1 MEPYK
6 EIRIGVLGSVDA
18 GKSTLTGVLSTGN
31 LDDGRGLMRANI
43 LKHPHEK
50 ESGRTSDVSQ
60 KHIMVKDVYGENR
73 VIGLIDL
80 AGHEKYLRT
89 TISGINRCSVD
100 YAMIIVGANM
110 GVLRM
115 TLEHLTLCLSM
126 NIPTMI
132 VITKV
137 DIAPK
142 NIYENTKRELIAV
155 IKKKTRSLRIP
166 VIIND
171 IEEFNNSVIE
181 KYYKLGEYNKPVPI
195 MSVSNVSGK
204 GIDLLQNIIKTLPIY
219 NNYEFLKNN
228 PSDFIIENTYMVKG
242 IGLVLSGVV
251 CAGKISKGDV
261 LHIGPFD
268 THFYNVHI
276 KNIHNN
282 FKENVEYLEAGQGG
296 CFNVKINSKIQI
308 KRSRIRKGIRIMKLP
323 NLYTKFKAEVKIM
336 HHPTTIKIGYEPT
349 IHSGSVCQT
358 AKIKLIEGSDTLR
371 LGQKAIVHFE
381 FSHRPEYIQQNAMLV
396 FREGRTKGIGRITEV
411 M

>member
-1 MEPYK
+1 MESYK
-6 EIRIGVLGSVDA
+6 ELRIGVLGSVDA

-31 LDDGRGLMRANI
+31 LDDGRGLMRASI

-73 VIGLIDL
+73 VVGFIDL

-89 TISGINRCSVD
+89 TISGINRCSID

-155 IKKKTRSLRIP
+155 IKKKTRSLRVPI
-166 VIIND
+166 IIND
-171 IEEFNNSVIE
+171 IDEFNNSVID

-276 KNIHNN
+276 KTIHNN
-282 FKENVEYLEAGQGG
+282 FKENVDYLEAGQGG
-296 CFNVKINSKIQI
+296 CFSVKINSKIPI
-308 KRSRIRKGIRIMKLP
+308 KRSRIRKGIRIMKQP

-358 AKIKLIEGSDTLR
+358 AKIKIIEGSDTLR

-396 FREGRTKGIGRITEV
+396 FREGRTKGIGRIIEV
-411 M
+411 F

>member
-1 MEPYK
+1 MESYK
-6 EIRIGVLGSVDA
+6 ELRIGVLGSVDA

-60 KHIMVKDVYGENR
+60 KHIMVNDIYGENR
-73 VIGLIDL
+73 VVGLIDL

-89 TISGINRCSVD
+89 TISGINRCSID

-155 IKKKTRSLRIP
+155 IKKKTRSLRVPI
-166 VIIND
+166 IIND
-171 IEEFNNSVIE
+171 IDEFNNSVID

-268 THFYNVHI
+268 THFYNVYI
-276 KNIHNN
+276 KTIHNN
-282 FKENVEYLEAGQGG
+282 FKENVDYLEAGQGG
-296 CFNVKINSKIQI
+296 CFSVKINSKLQI
-308 KRSRIRKGIRIMKLP
+308 KRSRIRKGIRIMKQP

-358 AKIKLIEGSDTLR
+358 AKIKIIEGSDTLR

-396 FREGRTKGIGRITEV
+396 FREGRTKGIGRILEV
-411 M
+411 F